1 MSGANGVCFLF
12 DDFHPVFSGHSIY
25 MQQIMARLQARGR
38 VIHVICWNP
47 GHLPEQEEYRGIHI
61 IRLRE
66 KPYSR
71 GAYLRIFRTLWG
83 LRRQYH
89 CLHINGFPDPY
100 GMFVCFSKLFRK
112 RIVLQ
117 STLYGSDDGYS
128 YCMHHRGGSLRVRQ
142 LAMVDA
148 ITAISL
154 PLVETFVA
162 IGFPAGKIVYIPQGV
177 DLQRFRP
184 VDLRA
189 KREHRS
195 AIGRSDGGPIVLFVG
210 TILKRKGVD
219 LLLDAWAAVHEHF
232 PQAKLVLVG
241 MAEYDATHENQ
252 GELNEYAEAMRRQ
265 AATHG
270 ASVTFA
276 GLQEDVVKWYQAADL
291 FVLPSRKE
299 GFGNVIIEAMACG
312 LPVIVT
318 PMDGVANETVENGR
332 NGYIVEDAGELSQ
345 RIIHLLAH
353 PEDAV
358 AMGANGKAI
367 ACEKYNLDVIAERY
381 DRLYFG
387 PYGNQG
393 VNCTCGG

>member
-25 MQQIMARLQARGR
+25 MQQIMARLQDRGR
-38 VIHVICWNP
+38 RIYVICWNP
-47 GHLPEQEEYRGIHI
+47 GHLPDQEEYRGIHI
-61 IRLRE
+61 IRLRG

-71 GAYLRIFRTLWG
+71 GAYLLIFRALWG
-83 LRRQYH
+83 LRQQYH

-100 GMFVCFSKLFRK
+100 GLFVAFSKVFGK

-117 STLYGSDDGYS
+117 STLYGSDDGLS
-128 YCMHHRGGSLRVRQ
+128 YCQHHRGGSLRVRQ

-148 ITAISL
+148 ITAISQ

-162 IGFPAGKIVYIPQGV
+162 IGFPVGKIVYIPQGV

-184 VDLRA
+184 VDLLA
-189 KREHRS
+189 KREHRR
-195 AIGRSDGGPIVLFVG
+195 AIGHADGGPIVLFVG

-219 LLLDAWAAVHEHF
+219 LLLDAWAAVHERL
-232 PQAKLVLVG
+232 PQAQLVLVG
-241 MAEYDATHENQ
+241 MAEYDATHDNQ
-252 GELNEYAEAMRRQ
+252 RELNEYAEAMRRQ
-265 AATHG
+265 AAAYG

-276 GLQEDVVKWYQAADL
+276 GLQEDIVKWYQAADL

-332 NGYIVEDAGELSQ
+332 NGFIIEDVAELSQ
-345 RIIHLLAH
+345 KIIHLLAN
-353 PEDAV
+353 PEEA
-358 AMGANGKAI
+358 AEMGARGQAI
-367 ACEKYNLDVIAERY
+367 ASEEFNLDVIAGEY

-387 PYGNQG
+387 P
-393 VNCTCGG
+393 

>member
-1 MSGANGVCFLF
+1 MGGANGVCFLF

-25 MQQIMARLQARGR
+25 MQQIMARLQERGR
-38 VIHVICWNP
+38 TIHVICWNP
-47 GHLPEQEEYRGIHI
+47 GNLPDQEDYRGIHI

-100 GMFVCFSKLFRK
+100 GLFVAFSKLFGK
-112 RIVLQ
+112 RIVVQ
-117 STLYGSDDGYS
+117 STLFGSDDGYS
-128 YCMHHRGGSLRVRQ
+128 YRRHHRGGALRVKQ

-148 ITAISL
+148 VTAISR
-154 PLVETFVA
+154 PLVETFLA
-162 IGFPAGKIVYIPQGV
+162 IGLPAGKIVYIPQGV
-177 DLQRFRP
+177 NLRRFRP
-184 VDLRA
+184 VDPLA
-189 KREHRS
+189 KRDCRR
-195 AIGRSDGGPIVLFVG
+195 AIGREDGGPIVLFVG

-219 LLLDAWAAVHEHF
+219 LLLDAWAAAHERF
-232 PQAKLVLVG
+232 PQAQLVLVG
-241 MAEYDATHENQ
+241 MDQYDATHDNQ
-252 GELNEYAEAMRRQ
+252 VELNEYADAMRRQ
-265 AATHG
+265 AAGCG

-276 GLQEDVVKWYQAADL
+276 GLQEDIVKWYQAADL

-318 PMDGVANETVENGR
+318 PMDGVAHETVENGR
-332 NGYIVEDAGELSQ
+332 NGYIVEDVAELSQ
-345 RIIHLLAH
+345 KIIHLLAH
-353 PEDAV
+353 PEVAV
-358 AMGANGKAI
+358 AMGASGKVI
-367 ACEKYNLDVIAERY
+367 AGDKYDLDVIAGEY

-387 PYGNQG
+387 SGAEG
-393 VNCTCGG
+393 VLARA